1 MKWFALLS
9 VSMFFVGCAHKFH
22 PERSISSIQE
32 QERVQ
37 RVIEP
42 SGLR

>member
-32 QERVQ
+32 QEKAQ
-37 RVIEP
+37 RFIEP
-42 SGLR
+42 RGVR